1 MCYYC
6 NANLHPLPTGGVNS
20 KVKKPFTRYSDRL
33 LPIPST
39 QLNQYLDAE
48 WAFLKERLCQ
58 VLSSGDVI
66 CQLPVILDS
75 IHRYIIIN
83 GLRFPKSEQVAL
95 LRFSLSLVCCP
106 SLDFVVSMA
115 GLGLAS
121 AILKYFWSLPIKS
134 VELNW
139 RHFHE
144 LIDWLS
150 ISPEARANLLPWGQR
165 NVGSLVDLIRVVKTF
180 FPVSSIE
187 EIWMKYRHEI
197 ASRMLESFDRPASNK
212 FYMFTPF
219 HPNAFDTINRTWLP
233 SVFDF
238 WYLIPDFGPRFQDV
252 IRLFALL
259 ARNCRGCVD
268 WEPHLERVFCGLL
281 RSMTLPNGPSAF
293 ADEHAA
299 TKPLVFHHYATLLIN
314 AIGPDRADCPSTVI
328 PRLEKFYKAVTHFC
342 HPSNTSKSAAFL
354 ILFTRRLVMALYQRL
369 RSELFPHAKQVAHFG
384 SPPAEYNLSVSQ
396 VDRLVDLLVPITVD
410 YMLFSNLDCHLLTI
424 LHSIDFLAR
433 MRPRAVM
440 PKLLASLEDGVSRP
454 EAPLRY
460 SRPLSALILS
470 VASFSHVRFPVFQH
484 GSMGN
489 ADVESR
495 EAHQDAFAEQPEEHE
510 EDELQVG
517 DSEESIELDT
527 NSADE
532 MIREPDSSEMNNKKR
547 QSAKFEPTMSPPDK
561 AHLAAFLYPE
571 GRCQL
576 MRLMNSL
583 IPGFDPDYPDRFAAT
598 MACYSRLFLSVP
610 IQDYPVSASD
620 ELEESGLDQMEEVV
634 TNVFARI
641 LEHLQFANDRSCVS
655 HNVSNGESSMRT
667 VTGDGKFIHRP
678 HTAPEGRPRV
688 PMESAI
694 LSNLTGLAVTMA
706 ISAGPNPVFRQ
717 RLLRL
722 LVDAIFA
729 AQWEPD
735 TARLLAYQLYWFSV
749 NSRQSVI
756 SLQTLRDTES
766 PETCLDTALF
776 ALELIWPRFMQ
787 LVEEVDSDQF
797 FVYRGRVEPRL
808 LALLYILPGSFS
820 ALHPSRLLEPSF
832 FQRYLVPLLH
842 LLSKLLY
849 MSTGV
854 SVITANIDWWL
865 DEPTNH
871 HMKDQSVCPAL
882 AEAASALL
890 ATLLRRLTT
899 CSVDLTNFDLMATGS
914 TSSSPETL
922 FLTSNWW
929 TPFISSR
936 TMFELSQTFPARI
949 NNCTSSNRIA
959 PFWVVPCTMQ
969 KEFAKQLVGI
979 FLEPVIRRLGEIA
992 SRLSPVSGTTHMS
1005 GFEPGLSLSTQRD
1018 QLSALLIWLNNVL
1031 TGIADDLAP
1040 RMPDFAAQEQVY
1052 LTNQPISQPDFTST
1066 FANLP
1071 FFDCVLP
1078 DDTGKPSGLRELVF
1092 TLGLNLLDK
1101 ITELFRQADDSL
1113 SSADIAHPENQEDTN
1128 DSAPTAPTQPSN
1140 SVGQL
1145 LNLSQI
1151 ADLLSLIQT
1160 TGFNLGSNE
1169 NYPCLL
1175 RTSRGPVGLYGKS
1188 LGAAACLRTLEINLK
1203 GIVLIPGI
1211 QQLCGSPCA
1220 TDSQFFPFHCGSRL
1234 ELPIR
1239 KGCSLLTWLATIQ
1252 RRYLRLQSKRLQYP
1266 LTFAASGLTAPNGCD
1281 ECLVPT
1287 PLIRRLV
1294 QTMGVLATAPRRSD
1308 IRHCVSHQLTSNV
1321 LPKVAQVTAELASAM
1336 VDRLEDAVTD
1346 VEQQAVDAHLLP
1358 GPNETVV
1365 ARLREAKFK
1374 LVTHRRRTCIKL
1386 LSDLFHRI
1394 SQTHQDDEFV
1404 RLDPSIPARMWVAIS
1419 AQAIHTSQV
1428 EEDPS
1433 TNQTLTP
1440 AERRYRHTAQDQLE
1454 KLVLEVYGKA
1464 SIFPMRFLLHFPTQR
1479 DQIPSSSWLARVYD
1493 EVENLLIA
1501 FHSPRTASLSQTNP
1515 EILQVITKRRI
1526 VCQRFLSD
1534 LLDRCLSKCEAILVS
1549 RGSESTRG
1557 TAGQALVARLL
1568 SLLPRHVDPPLTPSW
1583 LPHSILLA
1591 PPPPPPPLA
1600 LLSTAV
1606 HLVLSHQP
1614 EVAEAACNY
1623 LQDMLF
1629 LLLLRHRSCPV
1640 VLRHPVQIAEQKLG
1654 TSVVQYDP
1662 PVPCPRPDNIFLL
1675 FDPDARILATDES
1688 YRNHHHLPTANIG
1701 FTYLPTEVYSKDPFY
1716 EPAYPVFSPDN
1727 GELDVSKADWLDH
1740 LDTTDENGQ
1749 LTRDC
1754 LCFLARN
1761 LASPTAEVGKFW
1773 LTLAD
1778 RLLHLHRRPSK
1789 RLFPI
1794 SSFLRVCALSFGPN
1808 PFVHHAEAFFHALLP
1823 ICPDGLVRK
1832 FDGLTEVVGPAWFR
1846 HGLVEFTI
1854 GTLNWP
1860 RTWRYYYLGRVL
1872 PRLMATYERNALT
1885 VTTVGLAQT
1894 AAGQVHPALLDDIG
1908 ASLSYASSY
1917 SGVGSC
1923 EQASTFQSDF
1933 KQLPV
1938 QEHSK
1943 EDRPVLGPHDTV
1955 SQSQAGGPLDRLAF
1969 FSPILFSCL
1978 CHFEGLDIN
1987 TLHPLWDWIQSGI
2000 LDCARKLNGFTV
2012 PADSGATCGHSPVVK
2027 APMESAVQSKD
2038 ECPVCM
2044 LNRCMP
2050 LAHRRVFY
2058 AHLCV
2063 TFIICLGWKASKLFP
2078 YLSTCLPFKV
2088 DPKNHDGASQA
2099 QLTWFQKACDNSVWI
2114 RDLAADI
2121 AVFRASVECD
2131 DIFYAR
2137 RVPVNLL
2144 PFRKTEKLNNVSS
2157 RIETLTELR
2166 LFWWSAC
2173 SQLNDVEPIGHQFVS
2188 NVFLPHLIRDTLT
2201 VLRLKGYQS
2210 STKSCPLPSL
2220 EPQCADYSRPYSE
2233 GDLLEKSG
2241 REKCVEVRPLTNRL
2255 RCIYAAVPALLSWA
2269 FPVAPQIHSN
2279 QDPDNASML
2288 HFLIALT
2295 PLLAD
2300 VCSTGNLYKRIS
2312 HQLAMGTFGSAGFA
2326 RTPSDGVGD
2335 EHVDG
2340 LESGAEL
2347 LLSRFSLIP
2356 LCGNAEPEIAA
2367 KACLDIT
2374 HHFLK
2379 HSSWKTRGVGL
2390 LLLRNLVIMN
2400 LPSFWT
2406 LEHQKGR
2413 STENGLNAASFFQR
2427 IRQSFVNLLA
2437 DPWVE
2442 VCHLAMCA
2450 LAVLIQMGALKFEE
2464 EWVEELIRK
2473 TKTPYSRRNW
2483 SNPSTEDATAYQS
2496 AIRERHAGV
2505 LGLAAFVHA
2514 YPYTTPEFLPR
2525 IITELAVHVHDPQPI
2540 EKTVRDSLSSYS
2552 RSHQDTWHEQKQMFT
2567 DEQLEEYLSVVSAAA
2582 YYI

>member
-1 MCYYC
+1 
-6 NANLHPLPTGGVNS
+6 ANLHALPTGGVNS

-33 LPIPST
+33 LPIPSA

-48 WAFLKERLCQ
+48 WGFLKERLCQ

-83 GLRFPKSEQVAL
+83 GLRFPKPEQVAL

-197 ASRMLESFDRPASNK
+197 TSRMLESFDRPASNK

-219 HPNAFDTINRTWLP
+219 HPNSFDTINRTWLP

-281 RSMTLPNGPSAF
+281 RSMTLPNGPSSF

-314 AIGPDRADCPSTVI
+314 AIGPDRPDCPSTVI

-369 RSELFPHAKQVAHFG
+369 RSELFPHPKQVAHFG

-396 VDRLVDLLVPITVD
+396 VDQLVGLLVPITVD

-440 PKLLASLEDGVSRP
+440 PKLLACLEDGLSRP

-489 ADVESR
+489 TDVESR

-517 DSEESIELDT
+517 DSEESIEPDT
-527 NSADE
+527 NSSDE
-532 MIREPDSSEMNNKKR
+532 MIREPDSGEMNNRKR
-547 QSAKFEPTMSPPDK
+547 QSAEFKPTISPPDK

-583 IPGFDPDYPDRFAAT
+583 IAGFDPDYPDRFAAT

-634 TNVFARI
+634 TNVYARI

-655 HNVSNGESSMRT
+655 HNVSNGESSIRT
-667 VTGDGKFIHRP
+667 VTGDGRFIHRP

-706 ISAGPNPVFRQ
+706 ISAGPNPIFRQ

-735 TARLLAYQLYWFSV
+735 TARLLACQLYWFSV

-756 SLQTLRDTES
+756 SLQTLRDIES
-766 PETCLDTALF
+766 PETCSDTALF

-832 FQRYLVPLLH
+832 FQRYLLPLLH

-865 DEPTNH
+865 DEPKNH

-899 CSVDLTNFDLMATGS
+899 CSIDLTNFDLMATGS
-914 TSSSPETL
+914 TSSTPETL

-936 TMFELSQTFPARI
+936 TMFELSQNLPAGI
-949 NNCTSSNRIA
+949 NNFNSSNQIA
-959 PFWVVPCTMQ
+959 PFWVVPCTRQ
-969 KEFAKQLVGI
+969 RELAKQLVEI
-979 FLEPVIRRLGEIA
+979 FLEPVIRKLGEIT
-992 SRLSPVSGTTHMS
+992 SRLSPVSGITHMS

-1040 RMPDFAAQEQVY
+1040 RMPDFAAQEQAY
-1052 LTNQPISQPDFTST
+1052 LTSQPFSQPDVTSA

-1078 DDTGKPSGLRELVF
+1078 DDTGKPTGLRELVF

-1101 ITELFRQADDSL
+1101 IAELFRQADDSL
-1113 SSADIAHPENQEDTN
+1113 SSEDIAHPESHEDIY
-1128 DSAPTAPTQPSN
+1128 DSAPTAPAQPSN

-1188 LGAAACLRTLEINLK
+1188 LGAAACLRTVENNLK

-1220 TDSQFFPFHCGSRL
+1220 TDSQFFPFYCGSRL
-1234 ELPIR
+1234 ELPVR

-1266 LTFAASGLTAPNGCD
+1266 LTFAAAGLAAPNGCD
-1281 ECLVPT
+1281 ECMIPT

-1294 QTMGVLATAPRRSD
+1294 QTMGVLATAPRRND

-1336 VDRLEDAVTD
+1336 VDRLEDAVAD
-1346 VEQQAVDAHLLP
+1346 VEQQAADAHLLP
-1358 GPNETVV
+1358 GSNESVV

-1386 LSDLFHRI
+1386 LSDLFHKI

-1419 AQAIHTSQV
+1419 AQAIHTSQA

-1440 AERRYRHTAQDQLE
+1440 AERRYRRTAQDQLE

-1464 SIFPMRFLLHFPTQR
+1464 SIFPLRFLLHFPTQR

-1493 EVENLLIA
+1493 EAENLLTA

-1515 EILQVITKRRI
+1515 EILQVVTKRRI

-1549 RGSESTRG
+1549 RGSEPTRG

-1583 LPHSILLA
+1583 LPHTVLLA
-1591 PPPPPPPLA
+1591 PPPPPPPLD
-1600 LLSTAV
+1600 LLSTAL

-1640 VLRHPVQIAEQKLG
+1640 VLRDPAQIAGQKLG
-1654 TSVVQYDP
+1654 TSVLQNDP

-1727 GELDVSKADWLDH
+1727 GELDVSKTDWLDH

-1761 LASPTAEVGKFW
+1761 LASPTAEVRQFW

-1823 ICPDGLVRK
+1823 ICPEGLVRK

-1872 PRLMATYERNALT
+1872 PRLVATYERNALS
-1885 VTTVGLAQT
+1885 VTTVGLAQS

-1933 KQLPV
+1933 KQTPV
-1938 QEHSK
+1938 QEHSN
-1943 EDRPVLGPHDTV
+1943 EVHPALDPHDTV

-1978 CHFEGLDIN
+1978 CHFEGLDIS
-1987 TLHPLWDWIQSGI
+1987 TLHPLWDWIQSGVM
-2000 LDCARKLNGFTV
+2000 DCARKLNGFTV
-2012 PADSGATCGHSPVVK
+2012 PTNSEATCGHSPVVK

-2038 ECPVCM
+2038 ECPICM

-2078 YLSTCLPFKV
+2078 YLSTCLPFKG
-2088 DPKNHDGASQA
+2088 DPKNHDSASQA

-2121 AVFRASVECD
+2121 AVFRASVACD

-2137 RVPVNLL
+2137 RVPISLL
-2144 PFRKTEKLNNVSS
+2144 PCKKTENLNNVRS

-2166 LFWWSAC
+2166 LFWWSVC
-2173 SQLNDVEPIGHQFVS
+2173 SQLDDVEPIGHQFVS

-2201 VLRLKGYQS
+2201 VLRLKGYES
-2210 STKSCPLPSL
+2210 SNKSCPLPSL
-2220 EPQCADYSRPYSE
+2220 EPLYADYSWPYSE

-2269 FPVAPQIHSN
+2269 FPVAPLIHSN

-2300 VCSTGNLYKRIS
+2300 VCSMGNLYKRIS

-2326 RTPSDGVGD
+2326 RTPNDGVGD

-2356 LCGNAEPEIAA
+2356 LCGNAEPEIAV

-2406 LEHQKGR
+2406 LEHR
-2413 STENGLNAASFFQR
+2413 NTESGLDAASFFQR

-2483 SNPSTEDATAYQS
+2483 SNPSTEDVTTYQS